1 MNVTRD
7 YKDLWLK
14 INFKILEKLLL
25 NVKYGVVNFSLVNS
39 QLLKMETEQLCLN
52 NFFYYI
58 VKMEYFRVEQDCN
71 PTDTQYY
78 IYRRY
83 IFK

>member
-39 QLLKMETEQLCLN
+39 QLLKMETE
-52 NFFYYI
+52 
-58 VKMEYFRVEQDCN
+58 
-71 PTDTQYY
+71 
-78 IYRRY
+78 
-83 IFK
+83 

>member
-25 NVKYGVVNFSLVNS
+25 NVKYG
-39 QLLKMETEQLCLN
+39 ETEQGCLN